1 MAAAAAAPAGD
12 IVKAIKIVTKNLRDM
27 RKSPDDLPPG
37 CEIGPIDESNMLLWK
52 CILQGPAGTVIYV
65 STTVICA
72 SNTQSFI
79 VCSMY
84 VSCALTFQE
93 PLMQAVHLK
102 SRLHS
107 PVHMY
112 VLICIFGSRP

>member
-52 CILQGPAGTVIYV
+52 CILQGPAGTGIYV
-65 STTVICA
+65 STTLICA
-72 SNTQSFI
+72 SNSQSLYCLYCILCMFLVAGTPYAGGAFEIQITFPSSYVGFI
-79 VCSMY
+79 CV
-84 VSCALTFQE
+84 F
-93 PLMQAVHLK
+93 
-102 SRLHS
+102 
-107 PVHMY
+107 
-112 VLICIFGSRP
+112 